1 MKPLIGLM
9 PLVDEERESLW
20 MVPGYMDAL
29 KVAGANP
36 IMLPLTDD
44 ADSIDQLVERC
55 DGLMFTGGHDIN
67 PALYHQAPIAQLGA
81 VSHERDK
88 MEKMAF
94 ERAMAL
100 GKPMLGICR
109 GLQLFNALLGG
120 TLWQDLS
127 SQHPSH
133 VLHRQAPPY
142 DQPIHSVQ
150 LAKGAPLE
158 LLLGSSELTV
168 NSLHHQGIRD
178 LAQGL
183 IPMAW
188 AEDGLIEAIYH
199 PEHPFLWAVQWH
211 PEFAWTADARQAKI
225 MAHFAER
232 CAALA

>member
-36 IMLPLTDD
+36 IMLPLMDD

-81 VSHERDK
+81 VSHERDR

-133 VLHRQAPPY
+133 VPAVSP
-142 DQPIHSVQ
+142 SVPWK
-150 LAKGAPLE
+150 ASRAGAVEMLGEVLMPLGE
-158 LLLGSSELTV
+158 ASEK
-168 NSLHHQGIRD
+168 R
-178 LAQGL
+178 
-183 IPMAW
+183 
-188 AEDGLIEAIYH
+188 
-199 PEHPFLWAVQWH
+199 
-211 PEFAWTADARQAKI
+211 
-225 MAHFAER
+225 
-232 CAALA
+232 